1 MFTEH
6 AHSISTKTVLFNTV
20 SSPLPSRSSTWEV
33 YVPCSRAL
41 WQSVLNVFIHSS
53 IFFFPPDLG
62 ILARGLDLSDP
73 DSDTAVAIEA
83 STATDHSQTRT
94 AGVQWNEGDAALEMR

>member
-1 MFTEH
+1 M
-6 AHSISTKTVLFNTV
+6 
-20 SSPLPSRSSTWEV
+20 
-33 YVPCSRAL
+33 
-41 WQSVLNVFIHSS
+41 LNVFIHSS

-94 AGVQWNEGDAALEMR
+94 AGVQ